1 MPSVLNVDTI
11 ADKAGTGPVGLTKQ
25 IAPKT
30 FSVSAADGTSIT
42 DSFNIS
48 TLTDT
53 GTGLQTFSLTNSM
66 SDANYAALCVG
77 TNSGGS
83 MITDSVVAGSYRTAV
98 RNFSNA
104 LFDDIPKT
112 AAVGDL
118 A

>member
-1 MPSVLNVDTI
+1 MGTLKVDTVVGS
-11 ADKAGTGPVGLTKQ
+11 DGTSPVTLTKQ
-25 IAPKT
+25 VAAKT

-42 DSFNIS
+42 SSFGIS
-48 TLTDT
+48 SLADG

-83 MITDSVVAGSYRTAV
+83 MITDSVATGSYRTAV

>member
-1 MPSVLNVDTI
+1 MTSVLNVDTI
-11 ADKAGTGPVGLTKQ
+11 ADKAGTGPVTLTKQ

-42 DSFNIS
+42 NSLGIS
-48 TLTDT
+48 SLADD

-77 TNSGGS
+77 ANSNGS
-83 MITDSVVAGSYRTAV
+83 MITDSLATGSYRTAV
-98 RNFSNA
+98 RNFNFV
-104 LFDDIPKT
+104 LFDDTPKT

>member
-1 MPSVLNVDTI
+1 
-11 ADKAGTGPVGLTKQ
+11 
-25 IAPKT
+25 
-30 FSVSAADGTSIT
+30 
-42 DSFNIS
+42 
-48 TLTDT
+48 
-53 GTGLQTFSLTNSM
+53 M

>member
-1 MPSVLNVDTI
+1 MSELRADTI
-11 ADKAGTGPVGLTKQ
+11 TASDGTSPVTLTKQ

-48 TLTDT
+48 TLTDN

-83 MITDSVVAGSYRTAV
+83 MITDSVAAGSFRTAV
-98 RNFSNA
+98 RNFSNT